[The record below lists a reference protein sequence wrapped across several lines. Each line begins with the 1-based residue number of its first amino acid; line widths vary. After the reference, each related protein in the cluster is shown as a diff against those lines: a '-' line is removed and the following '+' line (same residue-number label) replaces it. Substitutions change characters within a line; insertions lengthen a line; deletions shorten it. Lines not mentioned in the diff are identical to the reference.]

1 MPSRASTA
9 SRRLLCVLFLRRPAL
24 YFSAWGRRARPDVIH
39 LTAQQCAGS
48 PTIPSMLLICVRCGY
63 APSMSSRASFR
74 SSIRRS
80 RITRIL
86 MLVLGVLA
94 VPSLGPAAMQRP
106 HCAQHDT
113 AGEHTAHAG
122 GPQQL
127 SEPGASLSWRS
138 SSQHE
143 CAHCPPTECAQVAA
157 CTTSTTATIIEVSGA
172 VISLA
177 IDRVTLPRLL
187 VQPASTNHE
196 PPTPPPQLIS

>member
-1 MPSRASTA
+1 MPQQPSRPSLQAEI
-9 SRRLLCVLFLRRPAL
+9 VRPAGTSVAPGHRRD
-24 YFSAWGRRARPDVIH
+24 YADYMNSGVSFRAR
-39 LTAQQCAGS
+39 
-48 PTIPSMLLICVRCGY
+48 ICT
-63 APSMSSRASFR
+63 
-74 SSIRRS
+74 RRS
-80 RITRIL
+80 TRIL

-94 VPSLGPAAMQRP
+94 VPSLGPAAMQRS

-113 AGEHTAHAG
+113 TGEHTAHAG
-122 GPQQL
+122 GSHQMP
-127 SEPGASLSWRS
+127 EPGSSSSWEP

-177 IDRVTLPRLL
+177 VDRVRLPRLL

-196 PPTPPPQLIS
+196 PPTPPPQPIS